1 MLPAVIV
8 ILIII
13 YIIASHFH
21 ANSQIHTR
29 FGVLAKNAEGMYYV
43 KEMTTQITFR
53 PDDPSYEYGIWFYR
67 NSKKAFIAQVIHYF
81 PQKPLFIGGDISE
94 QSAFA
99 QTARGISVAGPEMKY
114 SGAAMRVFRFSSGD
128 PVGQYQ
134 LDLLI
139 NGKHHSTIK
148 YDVA

>member
-8 ILIII
+8 TLIVV
-13 YIIASHFH
+13 YVIAAHFY
-21 ANSQIHTR
+21 ANSKIHTK
-29 FGVLAKNAEGMYYV
+29 FGLLAKNPEGMYYV
-43 KEMTTQITFR
+43 KELTTQIAFR
-53 PDDPSYEYGIWFYR
+53 PDDLTYEYGICFYR
-67 NSKKAFIAQVIHYF
+67 NSKKAFMAQVIHYF
-81 PQKPLFIGGDISE
+81 PQKPLFIGGDIGD
-94 QSAFA
+94 QPAFT

-128 PVGQYQ
+128 PVGQYE